1 MTVKVI
7 SLLDRYD
14 EVVLRNH
21 QYYARLYGYTHQSI
35 ETRMYPHAHLKV
47 TYKYNY
53 LLQQLKSMD
62 EGDIVMMIDHHS
74 VVFCPIDVNVLMS
87 GRDSVVVNGP
97 TDVDAAD
104 IPMTN
109 FLLVRNTAVI
119 RATLHEILAALH
131 GVLGSQDHP
140 DEEVL
145 LQKFSVLGIN
155 TGIGD
160 TYINVDWRIND
171 WFKSKIFVVF
181 LGASN
186 SWTDD
191 GRTMR
196 QKVRHMT
203 HDANLERLLMRQIN
217 DHFIEGKPMMQAPNY
232 PAISDD
238 AVSHFNPEAKI
249 ALVTLYTHHIT
260 TYARVSEH
268 NVKRYCD
275 RHGYAYHVYRAI
287 PEELDPNINGTW
299 VKSWLLKNNI
309 ANHDWII
316 WVDADVLF
324 RNQIQKLEP
333 LLEGRDVLFAK
344 DLCAWP
350 INAGI
355 MGFRNTPANVEL
367 IDKIWQRMLEVN
379 DKSTVYSDQGDQF
392 HTINVLGDNGI
403 LNEKNIVNCLSINT
417 APPMSTP
424 ATFLTHYVG
433 WGEPYRSVYMAHDD
447 MLSQRQHG

>member
-1 MTVKVI
+1 L
-7 SLLDRYD
+7 S
-14 EVVLRNH
+14 H
-21 QYYARLYGYTHQSI
+21 
-35 ETRMYPHAHLKV
+35 
-47 TYKYNY
+47 
-53 LLQQLKSMD
+53 
-62 EGDIVMMIDHHS
+62 
-74 VVFCPIDVNVLMS
+74 
-87 GRDSVVVNGP
+87 DS
-97 TDVDAAD
+97 
-104 IPMTN
+104 
-109 FLLVRNTAVI
+109 
-119 RATLHEILAALH
+119 
-131 GVLGSQDHP
+131 
-140 DEEVL
+140 
-145 LQKFSVLGIN
+145 
-155 TGIGD
+155 
-160 TYINVDWRIND
+160 
-171 WFKSKIFVVF
+171 
-181 LGASN
+181 
-186 SWTDD
+186 
-191 GRTMR
+191 
-196 QKVRHMT
+196 
-203 HDANLERLLMRQIN
+203 NLEKVMLRQIN

-238 AVSHFNPEAKI
+238 AVSHFNPESKI

-287 PEELDPNINGTW
+287 PEELDPSINGTW

-392 HTINVLGDNGI
+392 HTINVLTENNI
-403 LNEKNIVNCLSINT
+403 LSEATVLNCLSINT
-417 APPMSTP
+417 APPMSNTDSL
-424 ATFLTHYVG
+424 LTHYVG
-433 WGEPYRSVYMAHDD
+433 WGEPYRSIYMAHDD
-447 MLSQRQHG
+447 AISQRRA